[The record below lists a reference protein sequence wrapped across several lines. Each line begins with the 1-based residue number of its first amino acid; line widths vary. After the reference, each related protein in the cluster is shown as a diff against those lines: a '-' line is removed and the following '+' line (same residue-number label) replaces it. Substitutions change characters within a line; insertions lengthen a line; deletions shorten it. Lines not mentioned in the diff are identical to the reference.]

1 MLSIIKSAA
10 LMGINSYPVDVEVD
24 LSNGLPAFDIVGLP
38 DAAVKEARERVRAAA
53 KKFGVSKS
61 TVFTDVTVRLK
72 KVNPAL
78 YNEVRQVLEKN
89 KEERHIRGG
98 IATKEK
104 YLSDNKN
111 K

>member
-1 MLSIIKSAA
+1 MAYNYNEKFTGQYEERAVELGRYIAET
-10 LMGINSYPVDVEVD
+10 NST
-24 LSNGLPAFDIVGLP
+24 
-38 DAAVKEARERVRAAA
+38 VRATG

-61 TVFTDVTVRLK
+61 TVHTDVTVRLRK
-72 KVNPAL
+72 INPAL
-78 YNEVRQVLEKN
+78 YNEVRRVLQKN

-104 YLSDNKN
+104 YLNKVS

>member
-1 MLSIIKSAA
+1 VYNNEKFTGQYDERAIELGRYIAET
-10 LMGINSYPVDVEVD
+10 NST
-24 LSNGLPAFDIVGLP
+24 
-38 DAAVKEARERVRAAA
+38 VRATG

-61 TVFTDVTVRLK
+61 TVHTDVTVRLRK
-72 KVNPAL
+72 INPAL

-104 YLSDNKN
+104 YLNKVS